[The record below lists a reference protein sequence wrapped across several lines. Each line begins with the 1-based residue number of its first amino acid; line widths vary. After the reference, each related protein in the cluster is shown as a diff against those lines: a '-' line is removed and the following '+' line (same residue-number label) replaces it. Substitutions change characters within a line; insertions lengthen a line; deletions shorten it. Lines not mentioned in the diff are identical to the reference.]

1 MNTLVIGGAGFIG
14 THLVSELLATGRT
27 VTILDRRT
35 DAPPELSHGADY
47 VAGDFGQCQLIRE
60 LLCNHEEVI
69 HLAYTS
75 VPKTSFENPFS
86 DLLENLPPTVQLFA
100 ETAES
105 GRKLL
110 FVSSG
115 GTVYGEAGTLPIRED
130 HPTRPIS
137 PYGLTKLTLEGY
149 AHGADDYLIKPFAYP
164 ELLAR
169 IRALQRRAGKG
180 DFSGTEFSHN
190 GIVLDTVRHTVTRDG
205 KPVNLSPKEY
215 GVLLE
220 IMKADGSY
228 VNAEE
233 LFDTVWAGASATDL
247 TDAIKTTV
255 YSLRRKLGEGN
266 GITSTRGKGYRL
278 S

>member
-1 MNTLVIGGAGFIG
+1 MA
-14 THLVSELLATGRT
+14 R
-27 VTILDRRT
+27 ILIVEDDT
-35 DAPPELSHGADY
+35 DLSAVLDDCLRH
-47 VAGDFGQCQLIRE
+47 
-60 LLCNHEEVI
+60 
-69 HLAYTS
+69 
-75 VPKTSFENPFS
+75 
-86 DLLENLPPTVQLFA
+86 
-100 ETAES
+100 
-105 GRKLL
+105 
-110 FVSSG
+110 
-115 GTVYGEAGTLPIRED
+115 
-130 HPTRPIS
+130 
-137 PYGLTKLTLEGY
+137 EGY
-149 AHGADDYLIKPFAYP
+149 ATATADTGVKALNQLAQGAFDVMLLDRDLPVLSGDEVMRTVDRLRIPVRTLMLTAAGSVEDRVQGLDLGADDYLSKPFAYP

-233 LFDTVWAGASATDL
+233 LFDTVRAGASATDL